1 MSVSA
6 EENKQMLIDLMK
18 NIMQDN
24 NFTLDNDG
32 ELRRFIIEKC
42 NYYHT
47 QRFEFGDLGEI
58 NKKIVEMS
66 YNYLLM
72 KNKRPNQLK
81 TISEENMTRR
91 EMFNKGLEI
100 QQKNFDNMIQPN
112 KPEEIDFT
120 DANKDMPINNLNVI
134 MNQTLADRQK
144 ALMNITQQYTA
155 NDQTK
160 AKKWLKM
167 SNNEENTPKIQIE
180 HNTSLSL
187 INTIDV
193 SKGKKVRFQVQEK
206 NDNLTGLFSKL
217 KVKSNNNPVTQ
228 HRIETGDEKEIIK
241 KLNVIISNQEKILNL
256 LQLKSKELNSE
267 EL

>member
-1 MSVSA
+1 
-6 EENKQMLIDLMK
+6 
-18 NIMQDN
+18 
-24 NFTLDNDG
+24 
-32 ELRRFIIEKC
+32 
-42 NYYHT
+42 
-47 QRFEFGDLGEI
+47 
-58 NKKIVEMS
+58 
-66 YNYLLM
+66 
-72 KNKRPNQLK
+72 
-81 TISEENMTRR
+81 
-91 EMFNKGLEI
+91 
-100 QQKNFDNMIQPN
+100 
-112 KPEEIDFT
+112 
-120 DANKDMPINNLNVI
+120 
-134 MNQTLADRQK
+134 
-144 ALMNITQQYTA
+144 
-155 NDQTK
+155 
-160 AKKWLKM
+160 M